1 MSQRPEPQDFD
12 TMRVR
17 LVLGWVLILSL
28 VAAIGYAQTPAPTPA
43 LSLAEAITIA
53 RRNNPDYRQVLNN
66 RTPAGRSLTSATANL
81 FTPRFGVSADYYW
94 TDAGTRFI
102 QGLKYSSPV
111 GSTLAGGIG
120 FSYSL
125 SGATISNRGLAAAE
139 LRATDE
145 DIANALT
152 VLETSV
158 RTQYLAVLEAQ
169 AQAAV
174 AHRALE
180 RAREQ
185 FNLAQARYTV
195 GQGTLI
201 DVRRAE
207 VDTGTAAVG
216 LLRADQ
222 ATQNA
227 VLALYQRLGVP
238 ATSLDLALTDSFPV
252 VVPPWRMDSLVTYA
266 LAENPLLRS
275 LRARES
281 SARWSTRAARS
292 EYLPSL
298 NLQAGT
304 GRTRAY
310 KAPYDQVIDSAGNTV
325 QIPSETSYFTN
336 PWSFAVSLSLPIYDG
351 FSRYTRTAQAQAQE
365 DDLRQQVR
373 ARELG
378 VRADV
383 VAAFYA
389 LQAAYQAVGLQAAN
403 RGAAAEALE
412 LATQRYRVGSGSF
425 LEQLDARL
433 AADRADA
440 DYTSAV
446 YAYHRS
452 IAALEQAVG
461 RPLR

>member
-1 MSQRPEPQDFD
+1 
-12 TMRVR
+12 MRLR
-17 LVLGWVLILSL
+17 LTLGWLLVLSL
-28 VAAIGYAQTPAPTPA
+28 VAAIGYAQTPAPAPS
-43 LSLAEAITIA
+43 LSLAEAISIA
-53 RRNNPDYRQVLNN
+53 RRNNPDYRQVQND
-66 RTPAGRSLTSATANL
+66 RVPASRSLLSATTSL
-81 FTPRFGVSADYYW
+81 FTPNVGIGADYFW
-94 TDAGTRFI
+94 TDAGTQFF
-102 QGLKYSSPV
+102 QGLQFSGPIRNQLS
-111 GSTLAGGIG
+111 GSFGLNYT
-120 FSYSL
+120 L
-125 SGATISNRGLAAAE
+125 SGATIANRGLARAE
-139 LRATDE
+139 LRAVDE

-158 RTQYLAVLEAQ
+158 RTQYLFVLEAQ

-174 AHRALE
+174 AHRTLE

-185 FNLAQARYTV
+185 FNLAQARYSV

-222 ATQNA
+222 ATQNQ

-238 ATSLDLALTDSFPV
+238 APSIQVALTDSFPV
-252 VVPPWRMDSLVTYA
+252 LAPTWRMDSLVTFA
-266 LAENPLLRS
+266 LAENPQLRS

-281 SARWSTRAARS
+281 SARWNTRATRS

-298 NLQAGT
+298 SLQAGT
-304 GRTRAY
+304 GRTRSHTTTFAQ
-310 KAPYDQVIDSAGNTV
+310 PVDSVTTIVVPAATD
-325 QIPSETSYFTN
+325 YFTN
-336 PWSFAVSLSLPIYDG
+336 PWSFSVSVNLPIYDG
-351 FSRYTRTAQAQAQE
+351 FSRYSRTALARARE

-373 ARELG
+373 ARELA

-383 VAAFYA
+383 VAAFYGLETAFRSVA
-389 LQAAYQAVGLQAAN
+389 LQDAN
-403 RGAAAEALE
+403 RRASAEALE

-440 DYTSAV
+440 DYTTAV

-452 IAALEQAVG
+452 IATLEQAVG

>member
-1 MSQRPEPQDFD
+1 
-12 TMRVR
+12 MRVR
-17 LVLGWVLILSL
+17 LILGWVLVLSL
-28 VAAIGYAQTPAPTPA
+28 VAAIGSAQTPAPAPT
-43 LSLAEAITIA
+43 LSLTDAIAIA

-66 RTPAGRSLTSATANL
+66 RTPASRDALSATTSL
-81 FTPRFGVSADYYW
+81 FTPSFGISADYYW
-94 TDAGTRFI
+94 SDAGTRFF
-102 QGLKYSSPV
+102 QGLRYTTPV
-111 GSTLAGGIG
+111 GNT
-120 FSYSL
+120 L
-125 SGATISNRGLAAAE
+125 SGSFGFNYTLSGRTISNRGLAKAE
-139 LRATDE
+139 LQAVDE
-145 DIANALT
+145 DIANAAT
-152 VLETSV
+152 VLVTSV
-158 RTQYLAVLEAQ
+158 RTQYLLTLEAQ
-169 AQAAV
+169 AQGAV
-174 AHRALE
+174 ARRTLE

-185 FNLAQARYTV
+185 FNLAQARYSV

-207 VDTGTAAVG
+207 VDTGTAAVN

-222 ATQNA
+222 ATENQ

-238 ATSLDLALTDSFPV
+238 APAREVTLTDSFPV
-252 VVPPWRMDSLVTYA
+252 VSPPWQMDSLVRYA
-266 LAENPLLRS
+266 LEENPGLRS

-298 NLQAGT
+298 SLRAGT

-310 KAPYDQVIDSAGNTV
+310 RAPYDQQVGIDSVGNPITV
-325 QIPSETSYFTN
+325 PVASELAYFTD
-336 PWSFAVSLSLPIYDG
+336 PWSFAISVNLPIYDG
-351 FSRYTRTAQAQAQE
+351 FSRYARTAQAQAQE

-373 ARELG
+373 ARELA

-383 VAAFYA
+383 TAAFYS
-389 LQAAYQAVGLQAAN
+389 LQAAYRAVALQAAN
-403 RGAAAEALE
+403 RVAATEALE

-425 LEQLDARL
+425 LEQLDARV

-440 DYTSAV
+440 DYTTAV

-452 IAALEQAVG
+452 IAGLEQAVG

>member
-1 MSQRPEPQDFD
+1 M
-12 TMRVR
+12 
-17 LVLGWVLILSL
+17 L
-28 VAAIGYAQTPAPTPA
+28 VAAIGYAQTPT
-43 LSLAEAITIA
+43 LSLADAIGIA
-53 RRNNPDYRQVLNN
+53 RRNSPDYRAVLNN
-66 RTPAGRSLTSATANL
+66 RSPASRNLLNATTSV
-81 FTPRFGVSADYYW
+81 FTPRVGIGSNYYW
-94 TDAGTRFI
+94 VDAGTQFF
-102 QGLKYSSPV
+102 QGVAFAGPIRNQLS
-111 GSTLAGGIG
+111 GSLGL
-120 FSYSL
+120 SYTL
-125 SGATISNRGLAAAE
+125 SGATIANRGLAAAE

-158 RTQYLAVLEAQ
+158 RTQYLLVLEAQ

-174 AHRALE
+174 ARRALE

-185 FNLAQARYTV
+185 FNLAQARYSV

-207 VDTGTAAVG
+207 VDTGTAAVA

-222 ATQNA
+222 TVQNQ

-238 ATSLDLALTDSFPV
+238 APSLDIALTDTFPV
-252 VVPPWRMDSLVTYA
+252 VAPPWRMDSLVTYA
-266 LAENPLLRS
+266 LAENPALRS
-275 LRARES
+275 LRAREA
-281 SARWSTRAARS
+281 SARWSTRAVRS

-298 NLQAGT
+298 SLDART
-304 GRTRAY
+304 GRTRNHTTSFTR
-310 KAPYDQVIDSAGNTV
+310 PTDSVAVT
-325 QIPSETSYFTN
+325 IPTATDYFTN
-336 PWSFAVSLSLPIYDG
+336 PWTLSVSVNLPIYDA
-351 FSRYTRTAQAQAQE
+351 FSRSARTAQARAQE

-373 ARELG
+373 ARELA
-378 VRADV
+378 VRTDV
-383 VAAFYA
+383 TAAFHG
-389 LQAAYQAVGLQAAN
+389 LETAYRSVGLQEAN
-403 RGAAAEALE
+403 RRASAEALE

-440 DYTSAV
+440 DFTTAV

-452 IAALEQAVG
+452 IATLEQAVG

>member
-1 MSQRPEPQDFD
+1 
-12 TMRVR
+12 MRVR
-17 LVLGWVLILSL
+17 LILGWLLVLSL
-28 VAAIGYAQTPAPTPA
+28 VAAIGYAQAPAPAPT
-43 LSLAEAITIA
+43 LSLADAIAIA
-53 RRNNPDYRQVLNN
+53 RRSSPDYRQVQNN
-66 RTPAGRSLTSATANL
+66 RTPASRSLLSATTSL
-81 FTPRFGVSADYYW
+81 FTPRLGVGADYYW

-111 GSTLAGGIG
+111 GSTLAGSFGL
-120 FSYSL
+120 SYTL

-158 RTQYLAVLEAQ
+158 RTQYLFVLEAQ

-174 AHRALE
+174 AHRTLE

-185 FNLAQARYTV
+185 FNLAQARYSV

-238 ATSLDLALTDSFPV
+238 APSLAITLTDTFPV
-252 VVPPWRMDSLVTYA
+252 VVPPWRMDSLVTFA
-266 LAENPLLRS
+266 LSENPLLRS
-275 LRARES
+275 LRAREA

-298 NLQAGT
+298 SFQAGT

-310 KAPYDQVIDSAGNTV
+310 KAPFDQVIDTLGNTV
-325 QIPSETSYFTN
+325 QIPSETAYFTN
-336 PWSFAVSLSLPIYDG
+336 PWSFAISINLPIYDG

-383 VAAFYA
+383 VAAFYT
-389 LQAAYQAVGLQAAN
+389 LQAAYQAVGLQNAN
-403 RGAAAEALE
+403 RRASAEALE

-452 IAALEQAVG
+452 IATLEQAVG